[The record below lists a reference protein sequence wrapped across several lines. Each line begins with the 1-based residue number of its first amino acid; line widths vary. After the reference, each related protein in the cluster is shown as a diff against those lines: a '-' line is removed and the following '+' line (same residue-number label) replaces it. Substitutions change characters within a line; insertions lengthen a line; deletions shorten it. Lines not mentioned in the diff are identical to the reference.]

1 MKLMTAR
8 ISTAATGLDVTEWY
22 QIQTFCVITKHY
34 YSSPLPPSS
43 DFVFEY
49 AYNGKKEH
57 TLIPT
62 INRMFIVN
70 KSRFELLDLYRFI
83 IRIEQFQR
91 LNIEILDLLLA
102 RPGPGSQLWKCQTHI
117 QSGSLNQQSVLA
129 ADLG

>member
-1 MKLMTAR
+1 MTAR
-8 ISTAATGLDVTEWY
+8 ISTAATGLDVTELY

-83 IRIEQFQR
+83 IEIEQF
-91 LNIEILDLLLA
+91 
-102 RPGPGSQLWKCQTHI
+102 
-117 QSGSLNQQSVLA
+117 
-129 ADLG
+129 

>member
-1 MKLMTAR
+1 M
-8 ISTAATGLDVTEWY
+8 
-22 QIQTFCVITKHY
+22 ITKHY

-83 IRIEQFQR
+83 IAIEQFYR
-91 LNIEILDLLLA
+91 LNIEI
-102 RPGPGSQLWKCQTHI
+102 RKPNKQLFGI
-117 QSGSLNQQSVLA
+117 SIIS
-129 ADLG
+129 